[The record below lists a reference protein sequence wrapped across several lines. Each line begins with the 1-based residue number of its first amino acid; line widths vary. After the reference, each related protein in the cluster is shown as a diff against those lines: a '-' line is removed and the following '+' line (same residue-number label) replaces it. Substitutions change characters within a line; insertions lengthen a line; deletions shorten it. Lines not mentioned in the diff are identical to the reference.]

1 MTVEQYQKELL
12 KLLESATEDF
22 SKALPAVEQQALRR
36 VELLVKDLEI
46 RNGNILNTLS
56 NLRVIGKIKAEL
68 EQAILTPKYV
78 KAVQEFV
85 NVFDAI
91 AEVQKTYFLSNFKK
105 SAPKELLDQIQKQ
118 AKDAVVDKLMGRGFD
133 AEIVMKV
140 EDILR
145 TNITT
150 GGSYSKLAEQLREFM
165 LSTSG
170 AGGVPSRIS
179 AYAKTLTIDS
189 INQFSAQYH
198 DIIQSKLDV
207 EWYMYVGSNI
217 TTTRSF
223 CQLLTKKKYIHK
235 SELPAILDGQIDG
248 VQVKINPKTKLWY
261 GAIEG
266 TNEANFRIYRG
277 GYNCGHQFIA
287 VSAVV
292 VPMDI
297 RRKFAA

>member
-12 KLLESATEDF
+12 KLLESATENF
-22 SKALPAVEQQALRR
+22 SKALPEVEQQALRR

-46 RNGNILNTLS
+46 KNGNILNTVS
-56 NLRVIGKIKAEL
+56 NLRVIGRIKAEL
-68 EQAILTPKYV
+68 EGAIMTPKYI

-91 AEVQKTYFLSNFKK
+91 AEVQKAYFMANFQKK
-105 SAPKELLDQIQKQ
+105 PPKELLDQIQKQ
-118 AKDAVVDKLMGRGFD
+118 AKDAVVDKLLGRGFD

-150 GGSYSKLAEQLREFM
+150 GGSYSKLAEQLRQFM
-165 LSTSG
+165 LTTSG
-170 AGGVPSRIS
+170 AGGIPSRIA
-179 AYAKTLTIDS
+179 AYAKTLTVDS

-198 DIIQSKLDV
+198 DQIQSKLNLK
-207 EWYMYVGSNI
+207 WYMYVGSNL
-217 TTTRSF
+217 TTTRQF
-223 CQLLTKKKYIHK
+223 CELLTKKKYVHI
-235 SELPAILDGQIDG
+235 SELPAIIDGQIDG
-248 VQVKINPKTKLWY
+248 KQVKMNPKTKLWY

-277 GYNCGHQFIA
+277 GHNCGHQFIA
-287 VSAVV
+287 VNALL
-292 VPMDI
+292 VPKEI
-297 RRKFAA
+297 RDLYK